1 MKTLSLAVLLA
12 LAGTVAAQE
21 QTKTEPKKPPP
32 LNLRLD
38 EATSSAPR
46 VTFGSAPASQ
56 TKEEREKGL
65 PELGGKPS
73 QAFDRK
79 ISSPVNS
86 SSGNSV
92 IPSAMDPNINRE

>member
-1 MKTLSLAVLLA
+1 MKTRALAVLLA
-12 LAGTVAAQE
+12 LAGTAAAQE
-21 QTKTEPKKPPP
+21 QTKTEPKKPP

-92 IPSAMDPNINRE
+92 IPSAMDPAINRE

>member
-12 LAGTVAAQE
+12 LAGTSGAQE
-21 QTKTEPKKPPP
+21 QTKAEARKPA

-38 EATSSAPR
+38 EGTSSAPR
-46 VTFGSAPASQ
+46 ITFEQQRSAQ
-56 TKEEREKGL
+56 TKDEREKGL

-79 ISSPVNS
+79 VSSPVNS
-86 SSGNSV
+86 SSGDSV
-92 IPSAMDPNINRE
+92 IPSAMDPALNRE

>member
-1 MKTLSLAVLLA
+1 MKTLCLAVLLA
-12 LAGTVAAQE
+12 LAGTAAAQE
-21 QTKTEPKKPPP
+21 QTRTDPQKPA

-38 EATSSAPR
+38 EGTSAAPR
-46 VTFGSAPASQ
+46 VTFGPAPATQ

-73 QAFDRK
+73 QAYDRK

-86 SSGNSV
+86 SSGDSV